1 VVVTIMPARAK
12 RATERIIKVMRTSS
26 SVKPFDAFE
35 DFNVNLHL
43 RVAYGG
49 SKTCTKEK
57 IVFGGKEKQKKC
69 LMILAG

>member
-1 VVVTIMPARAK
+1 MPARAK

-35 DFNVNLHL
+35 DFNVNLHS
-43 RVAYGG
+43 RVTYGG
-49 SKTCTKEK
+49 SKTYTNEK
-57 IVFGGKEKQKKC
+57 MVLEGKKKQKKC

>member
-1 VVVTIMPARAK
+1 MPARAR
-12 RATERIIKVMRTSS
+12 RATERIINVMSTSS

-35 DFNVNLHL
+35 DFNVNLHS

-57 IVFGGKEKQKKC
+57 VVLEGKKKQKKC

>member
-1 VVVTIMPARAK
+1 MPARAK

-26 SVKPFDAFE
+26 SVKPFDAFD
-35 DFNVNLHL
+35 DFNVNLHS

-49 SKTCTKEK
+49 SKTCTKELRVLEAK
-57 IVFGGKEKQKKC
+57 KKQKKC

>member
-1 VVVTIMPARAK
+1 MPARAK
-12 RATERIIKVMRTSS
+12 RATERMTKVMRTSS

-35 DFNVNLHL
+35 DFNVNLHS

-49 SKTCTKEK
+49 SKTYTNEVR
-57 IVFGGKEKQKKC
+57 VFGGTKKQKKC